1 MPRGPFSLRP
11 RDIQYREPLVSLR
24 QREGEQ
30 RAPLARP
37 EHPGQEPFRP
47 RAPAGRHG
55 DVLPSV
61 DAVAGRAAVVAAAAL
76 ELPQLLAGGRVEP
89 GRLAGRLAREHEVVA
104 RREDRR
110 AVRDGVAPA
119 PALLAGARVEGAH
132 GPRHVIGVLEDTR
145 RAALD

>member
-1 MPRGPFSLRP
+1 MRIPRGLFSLRP
-11 RDIQYREPLVSLR
+11 RDIQYRESWLSLR

-61 DAVAGRAAVVAAAAL
+61 DAVAARAAVVAAAAL
-76 ELPQLLAGGRVEP
+76 ELPQLLSAARVE
-89 GRLAGRLAREHEVVA
+89 RVELAGRLAREHEVA
-104 RREDRR
+104 GRRQDR
-110 AVRDGVAPA
+110 
-119 PALLAGARVEGAH
+119 
-132 GPRHVIGVLEDTR
+132 
-145 RAALD
+145 